1 MRASERSDP
10 EHWQIS
16 DILEVLWWIKGELHI
31 FFCWC
36 GCFMWMRL
44 QQERP
49 FGLKIDECA
58 QVNQQDW
65 KDTLFLLKA
74 SWLQQPWVMCN
85 WGIMNDGAN
94 DVEQRHTMCQGRA
107 IHSVWQRQ
115 YMNQAHFSTLQLQK
129 QTNTVMMHSIYFRGW
144 DSVELIMLHSSGQF
158 QLQAGKKDGHF
169 CH

>member
-10 EHWQIS
+10 EQWQIS
-16 DILEVLWWIKGELHI
+16 DILEVLRWIKGELHI

-44 QQERP
+44 QQN
-49 FGLKIDECA
+49 ECA
-58 QVNQQDW
+58 QVNHQDW
-65 KDTLFLLKA
+65 KDTLSLLKA

-85 WGIMNDGAN
+85 WRTMNDRAN
-94 DVEQRHTMCQGRA
+94 NVEQRHTVCQGRA

-129 QTNTVMMHSIYFRGW
+129 QTNTVMMRSIYFRGW
-144 DSVELIMLHSSGQF
+144 YSVELIMLHSSGQF
-158 QLQAGKKDGHF
+158 QLQCGKKDGLHF
-169 CH
+169 CR